1 MEELQMKARPTL
13 RDDRSEGHE
22 EWDGGTYEYVAEMD
36 EGFDIQGSREDWA
49 PFVIYLDTLDFK
61 QYAAMKYRYRTFP
74 RWIWTES
81 DQHAD
86 F

>member
-1 MEELQMKARPTL
+1 MKAKPTL
-13 RDDRSEGHE
+13 RGDRSGDYEDWHWE
-22 EWDGGTYEYVAEMD
+22 HIGTFEYVSEMGQ
-36 EGFDIQGSREDWA
+36 GFDIQGDREDWA
-49 PFVIYLDTLDFK
+49 PFVNYLDTLDFR